1 MQTSSKEGKKVLLRV
16 SNLKQY
22 FPLKKKGL
30 FVKAN
35 DGITLDI
42 YEGETFGLVGES
54 GCGKSTLGRTLLQ
67 LYRQTDGR
75 TMYYGR
81 TLDDLAPA
89 YVKKTLQTLDKRRE
103 KWHELKKHLAN
114 VQKEYDALPD
124 GEAKYKKHNELD
136 KAVKDEND
144 ALLDMANLIG
154 GFVCVK
160 DVHPAQKLFLEEY
173 RISSARVKEMNR
185 RAAVQ
190 LDLDDALF
198 DIKKG
203 EEKGKNV
210 GGLKNK
216 ETKLRA
222 DLAKID
228 EKLADLACQIGD
240 VRKQLDTMRAQYA
253 GDADFARY
261 EVLRDEG
268 IDLARLEYNEIRRLR
283 RDLQLIF
290 QDPYSSLNPRMTV
303 GNIIGEGLLAHGF
316 FKKNDERMQEYII
329 KTMED
334 AGLASYFLHR
344 FPHQFSGGQRQ
355 RIGIARS
362 LAVQPKFVVCDEAV
376 SALDVSIQSQIINLL
391 ADLKE
396 QSNLTYLFITHDLSV
411 VKYISD
417 RIGVMYLGNMVELAN
432 TQELFDHPL
441 HPYTEA
447 LMAAI
452 PTTDVEEHR
461 ELRILEG
468 DIPSPVNPPAGMQI
482 PHALRA
488 LHGNLQARRAGV
500 EGNGAGPLRRL
511 PPSVGQGGISHAR
524 AHAFSGTLRAFPQAA
539 NGKDGRAN
547 YRPRALRRN
556 GERRRAGDAHRRDD
570 YHCADL
576 SCRDGGVGAG
586 GIFLHRSI
594 KEKASLFP
602 KKGIRFFNSFR
613 LPPAPTSLKEGGL
626 ILTLM
631 LLMQKG
637 SLSEGAGAR

>member
-1 MQTSSKEGKKVLLRV
+1 MQTSNNEGKKVLLRV

-30 FVKAN
+30 YVKAN

-81 TLDDLAPA
+81 TLDDLAPV
-89 YVKKTLQTLDKRRE
+89 YVKKTLQTLEKRRE

-160 DVHPAQKLFLEEY
+160 DIQAVQKLFLEEY
-173 RISSARVKEMNR
+173 RISKERVKEMNR
-185 RAAVQ
+185 RGAVQ
-190 LDLDDALF
+190 LDLDDLLF
-198 DIKKG
+198 DIKKA
-203 EEKGKNV
+203 EENGKNTS
-210 GGLKNK
+210 GLKSK
-216 ETKLRA
+216 EAKLRA
-222 DLAKID
+222 SLAKID
-228 EKLADLACQIGD
+228 EKLAELARRIGD
-240 VRKQLDTMRAQYA
+240 VRHQLDAQRAQYA
-253 GDADFARY
+253 DNAEFARY
-261 EVLRDEG
+261 EALRDEG
-268 IDLARLEYNEIRRLR
+268 IDLARLEYDEIRQLR

-362 LAVQPKFVVCDEAV
+362 LAVKPKFVVCDEAV

-468 DIPSPVNPPAGMQI
+468 DIPSPVNPPQGCKFHTRCAHCTEI
-482 PHALRA
+482 CKHAVPEWKEMA
-488 LHGNLQARRAGV
+488 PGHFVACHH
-500 EGNGAGPLRRL
+500 PL
-511 PPSVGQGGISHAR
+511 GG
-524 AHAFSGTLRAFPQAA
+524 
-539 NGKDGRAN
+539 
-547 YRPRALRRN
+547 
-556 GERRRAGDAHRRDD
+556 E
-570 YHCADL
+570 
-576 SCRDGGVGAG
+576 
-586 GIFLHRSI
+586 
-594 KEKASLFP
+594 E
-602 KKGIRFFNSFR
+602 
-613 LPPAPTSLKEGGL
+613 
-626 ILTLM
+626 
-631 LLMQKG
+631 
-637 SLSEGAGAR
+637 

>member
-1 MQTSSKEGKKVLLRV
+1 MQTSNNEGKKVLLRV

-30 FVKAN
+30 YVKAN

-54 GCGKSTLGRTLLQ
+54 GCGKTTLGRTLLQ

-81 TLDDLAPA
+81 TLDDLAPV
-89 YVKKTLQTLDKRRE
+89 YVKKTLQTLEKRRE

-160 DVHPAQKLFLEEY
+160 DIQAVQKLFLEEY
-173 RISSARVKEMNR
+173 RISKERVKEMNR
-185 RAAVQ
+185 RGAVQ
-190 LDLDDALF
+190 LDLDDLLF
-198 DIKKG
+198 DIKKA
-203 EEKGKNV
+203 EENGKNTS
-210 GGLKNK
+210 GLKSK
-216 ETKLRA
+216 EAKLRA
-222 DLAKID
+222 SLAKID
-228 EKLADLACQIGD
+228 EKLAELARRIGD
-240 VRKQLDTMRAQYA
+240 VRHQLDAQRAQYA
-253 GDADFARY
+253 DDAEFARY
-261 EVLRDEG
+261 EALRDEG
-268 IDLARLEYNEIRRLR
+268 IDLARLEYDEIRQLR

-355 RIGIARS
+355 RIGIARA
-362 LAVQPKFVVCDEAV
+362 LALNPQFVVADEAV

-452 PTTDVEEHR
+452 PTTDVEENR

-468 DIPSPVNPPAGMQI
+468 DIPSPVNPPQGCKFHTRCAHCTEI
-482 PHALRA
+482 CKHAVPEWKEMA
-488 LHGNLQARRAGV
+488 PGHFVAC
-500 EGNGAGPLRRL
+500 
-511 PPSVGQGGISHAR
+511 
-524 AHAFSGTLRAFPQAA
+524 
-539 NGKDGRAN
+539 
-547 YRPRALRRN
+547 
-556 GERRRAGDAHRRDD
+556 HR
-570 YHCADL
+570 
-576 SCRDGGVGAG
+576 
-586 GIFLHRSI
+586 I
-594 KEKASLFP
+594 K
-602 KKGIRFFNSFR
+602 
-613 LPPAPTSLKEGGL
+613 
-626 ILTLM
+626 
-631 LLMQKG
+631 
-637 SLSEGAGAR
+637 